1 MVTHNVIAASKCF
14 VLSEKP
20 FIIVHTPQG
29 EVSHNPCL
37 VPVANTENTT
47 VAEHAKLR
55 AATCQQSGFNKV
67 LQLEVDNK
75 T

>member
-1 MVTHNVIAASKCF
+1 MSLPQANVSFFWKNHSLLYTLLKARLVTI
-14 VLSEKP
+14 P
-20 FIIVHTPQG
+20 Y
-29 EVSHNPCL
+29 L

-55 AATCQQSGFNKV
+55 AAMCQQSGFNNV
-67 LQLEVDNK
+67 LQLELDNK